1 LKEELITLLP
11 TLRRF
16 AFSLTRSRADAD
28 DLLQTTV
35 ERLLSRGMPDGA
47 HLTKWAFRVCRNAW
61 IDETRYRKIRVA
73 PDDHNE
79 NMTRNSVDG
88 EVEVLG
94 KIALSQVG
102 RALQALSVTQ
112 REALALVAI
121 EGFSYAEASETLDV
135 PIGTIMSRVARAR
148 KELVSQFNI
157 KDILN
162 S

>member
-1 LKEELITLLP
+1 MKNELVGLLP
-11 TLRRF
+11 NLRRF
-16 AFSLTRSRADAD
+16 ALSLTGTQADAD

-35 ERLLSRGMPDGA
+35 EKILKRGVPEGA

-73 PDDHNE
+73 PDDPDE
-79 NMTRNSVDG
+79 NTVRNSVDG
-88 EVEVLG
+88 EVAALD

-102 RALQALSVTQ
+102 RAFQGLPRTQ
-112 REALALVAI
+112 REALALVAL
-121 EGFSYAEASETLDV
+121 EGFSYAEASETLEV

-148 KELVSQFNI
+148 KKLASQFDI

-162 S
+162 